1 MFFFFLPYLF
11 EVCNTMYFNHVHYK
25 LIKPRIFNIS
35 KDSSLNIASLLLP
48 HLSQIVERTNN
59 SFKMHGI
66 LGF

>member
-1 MFFFFLPYLF
+1 
-11 EVCNTMYFNHVHYK
+11 MYFNHVHYK